1 MTLNHRHG
9 TTTQRLM
16 SHQADPVLGR
26 EIEELLLREVPE
38 PQLDEHLAA
47 VGFQGHPRVELN
59 LDDGG
64 NNASDLKDPLGFED
78 VEV

>member
-1 MTLNHRHG
+1 
-9 TTTQRLM
+9 M
-16 SHQADPVLGR
+16 SHQADLVLGR

-59 LDDGG
+59 LVDGG
-64 NNASDLKDPLGFED
+64 NNAGDLKDPLGRPRVVSASSSGSGFQSAD
-78 VEV
+78 Q